1 VRGRYKDTVNRFES
15 LAAPGVRSLTPYVP
29 GKPPEALER
38 ELGIK
43 DSIKLA
49 SNENPLGPGPLAR
62 AALVA
67 AAPEVGLYPD
77 GGGHVLRSKLAGRH
91 GVSLDQVTLGNG
103 SNDVLVLLAEAFLTA
118 EVEAVYS
125 QYAFAVYP
133 IAVQAS
139 GATACVAPA
148 LPANGA
154 QPLGHDPSALVA
166 AIGPKTRLIFLANP
180 NNPTGTWMDEAALD
194 ALLAAVPPEVVVV
207 LDEAYHEYSA
217 ACGVPDGTR
226 WLARHPNL
234 VVTRT
239 FSKAYGLAGL
249 RVGYAISHPD
259 IADLLNRVRQPFNV
273 SLPALAAAAAALD
286 DRGHLEATLALNRS
300 GIERLRTGLA
310 SLGVGVPASAGNFVL
325 ADFGRAAAAIND
337 ALLRQGV
344 IVRPVGNYGLPNH
357 LRISTGTSE
366 QNERMLSA
374 TTAALAAT
382 P

>member
-1 VRGRYKDTVNRFES
+1 VNRFES
-15 LAAPGVRSLTPYVP
+15 LAAPGVRKLTPYVP

-43 DSIKLA
+43 GSIKLA

-62 AALVA
+62 AALSA
-67 AAPEVGLYPD
+67 AVPKVGMYPD
-77 GGGHVLRSKLAGRH
+77 GGGHELRSRLARRH

-103 SNDVLVLLAEAFLTA
+103 SNDILVLLAEVFLTA
-118 EVEAVYS
+118 GVEAAYS

-133 IAVQAS
+133 IAVQAA
-139 GATACVAPA
+139 GASARVAPGR
-148 LPANGA
+148 PANAA

-166 AIGPKTRLIFLANP
+166 ALGPDTRLLFLANP

-194 ALLAAVPPEVVVV
+194 ALLSAVPPEVIVV

-217 ACGVPDGTR
+217 AFGVPDGTR

-249 RVGYAISHPD
+249 RVGYALSHPD
-259 IADLLNRVRQPFNV
+259 LADLLNRVRQPFNV

-286 DRGHLEATLALNRS
+286 DQGHLEGTLALNRS
-300 GIERLRTGLA
+300 GIERLRAGLA
-310 SLGVGVPASAGNFVL
+310 SLGIGVPESAGNFVL
-325 ADFGRAAAAIND
+325 ADFGRPAAAINE

-357 LRISTGTSE
+357 LRISTGTAE
-366 QNERMLSA
+366 QNERLLSA
-374 TTAALAAT
+374 MAAALAAT